1 MQFLIFKEIPNT
13 NNPESYGNQKDNKV
27 FNEDVKFLANLLIE
41 IITENNSKCLTIENL
56 IEFVNCILKK
66 FNLREINIENKQ
78 NNFFK
83 NSKKIFINI
92 LNEAISN
99 EYRKN
104 TNFGMNNSTGN
115 LPLNYNMMEINK
127 NPLGYSNNHQHPNSF

>member
-1 MQFLIFKEIPNT
+1 LQFLIFKEIPNT

-66 FNLREINIENKQ
+66 FNLREINVENKH

-83 NSKKIFINI
+83 NSK
-92 LNEAISN
+92 
-99 EYRKN
+99 
-104 TNFGMNNSTGN
+104 
-115 LPLNYNMMEINK
+115 
-127 NPLGYSNNHQHPNSF
+127 